1 MCKKKHRAASLG
13 DRGALCLGDRSPPKR
28 RAEPSGRDQDWLSEP
43 LTNATSEDESPL
55 ALQNYPD
62 PPTATM
68 PVEPKVYRGTS
79 AALLDNREN
88 PRSGSRS
95 GGRAAVRASPPKPR
109 FIEEQEH
116 VAAEAI
122 LRRAFAEETD
132 PSRLVPSCEKAWQQ
146 RANELA
152 KADTNPLR
160 SQRPFVTSPVPSAGA
175 ALKSTSSLESD
186 SRMLFAGY
194 QESADDAA
202 HLMLDGGGMVLSVMS
217 SKQTQKMAVYLITKA
232 VKNIIMTV
240 YTYDLLVIGDALKSA
255 AGRGVKVEVIADY
268 GHTLTGTTVAMV
280 ERMKGLLES
289 GVHVVLTKGA
299 SGNSGIQHSKTL
311 LSDEH
316 VIVGSCNWTTS
327 SRSNQEMSILV
338 ALNDAGMSSWQERL
352 SYLKRHGRP
361 MTEEDVVKGQ
371 ATRDQRKASHS
382 VPPADRYGNA
392 RRFSIHARRA
402 SARSA
407 SRDPTS
413 SA

>member
-1 MCKKKHRAASLG
+1 
-13 DRGALCLGDRSPPKR
+13 
-28 RAEPSGRDQDWLSEP
+28 
-43 LTNATSEDESPL
+43 
-55 ALQNYPD
+55 
-62 PPTATM
+62 
-68 PVEPKVYRGTS
+68 
-79 AALLDNREN
+79 
-88 PRSGSRS
+88 
-95 GGRAAVRASPPKPR
+95 
-109 FIEEQEH
+109 
-116 VAAEAI
+116 

-132 PSRLVPSCEKAWQQ
+132 PARLVPACETAWQQ
-146 RANELA
+146 RAEELA

-160 SQRPFVTSPVPSAGA
+160 SRRPRVTSLEPSAGA
-175 ALKSTSSLESD
+175 VLKPTSPPEYG
-186 SRMLFAGY
+186 SRILFAGY

-202 HLMLDGGGMVLSVMS
+202 HLMLDGGGVVLSVMS

-232 VKNIIMTV
+232 VRNVIMTV
-240 YTYDLLVIGDALKSA
+240 YTYDLLVICEALKSA
-255 AGRGVKVEVIADY
+255 ARRGVKVEVIADY

-280 ERMKGLLES
+280 ERMKALLAA
-289 GVHVVLTKGA
+289 GVQVVLTKGA

-311 LSDEH
+311 LCDEH

-327 SRSNQEMSILV
+327 SRSNQEMSLLV

-361 MTEEDVVKGQ
+361 MTEEDVVRGQ
-371 ATRDQRKASHS
+371 STRDQRKASHS
-382 VPPADRYGNA
+382 VPPADRYNTA